1 MPVPSLYPIL
11 MKSVAEGNIVAAGTQ
26 YIENFDVEVL
36 EMIEVEILDETI
48 TVEIIETIDVE
59 VADET
64 IEVEIT

>member
-1 MPVPSLYPIL
+1 MPTPSLFPIFL
-11 MKSVAEGNIVAAGTQ
+11 KAASGGGGSAGTQ

-36 EMIEVEILDETI
+36 EMIEVEIIDDTI

-59 VADET
+59 IADDP